1 MALDRRTVPARIR
14 MGEWRAP
21 DGWRM
26 RRFDW
31 TNADSPRGSILF
43 QAGRGDFIEKYLEA
57 QAHWHLAG
65 WNVSGFDWRG
75 QGGSGRLHEDPLIG
89 HADSLDPFLDDF
101 DAFYRDWREHTPGPH
116 VLIGHSMGGHMTLR
130 LLAERRPDVSAAI
143 LVAPML
149 GLNADPIP
157 APIARAITRLACRLG
172 LARRAAWKQGE
183 RPVTIG
189 LSRQSNLTSSIERY
203 EDEAWW
209 KANQPGLALGAP
221 SWGWLRAA
229 YDSVAAL
236 DRHGALEAVMTPLL
250 LIGAERDRL
259 VSPRAI
265 KRAARRLPQAELIM
279 SGVGA
284 HELLREVDEIRLP
297 LLASIDR
304 FLDAKAPVR

>member
-1 MALDRRTVPARIR
+1 
-14 MGEWRAP
+14 
-21 DGWRM
+21 M

-31 TNADSPRGSILF
+31 TNAESPRGSILF

-89 HADSLDPFLDDF
+89 HAESLDLFLDDL
-101 DAFYRDWREHTPGPH
+101 DAFQREWRGAMPGPH
-116 VLIGHSMGGHMTLR
+116 VLIGHSMGGHMMLR
-130 LLAERRPDVSAAI
+130 LLAERKPPVQAAV

-149 GLNADPIP
+149 GLNADPVP

-172 LARRAAWKQGE
+172 LSGRAAWKQGE

-189 LSRQSNLTSSIERY
+189 LSRQSNLTSSLERY

-209 KANQPGLALGAP
+209 KANQPELALGAP
-221 SWGWLRAA
+221 SWGWLAAA
-229 YDSVAAL
+229 YDSIAAI
-236 DRHGALEAVMTPLL
+236 DRRGVLEAVTTPILL
-250 LIGAERDRL
+250 LGADRDRL

-265 KRAARRLPQAELIM
+265 RQAARRLPDAGLIM
-279 SGVGA
+279 SASGA
-284 HELLREVDEIRLP
+284 HELLREIDGIRLL
-297 LLASIDR
+297 LLAEIDR
-304 FLDAKAPVR
+304 FLDQKAAAR